1 MKYDWKEYTVQ
12 ELIDLDMLEKPL
24 DGNHGSIHPKTSDY
38 VPAGVPFIMANNLI
52 GGSVD
57 LKNCAFITE
66 KQAATF
72 RKGFAKPGDVL
83 ITHKATIGRTAIVP
97 NTYETIILTPQVTYY
112 RVKKGIDN
120 RFLKYYFDSPDF
132 QATLNNW
139 AGAGST
145 RAYLGITAQH
155 KLPVV
160 LPPLDEQKKIANL
173 LGGIDEKIEN
183 NDEINKNLQDQMEA
197 LHRSWFIDYAPF
209 GGTKPSNWIKS
220 DIYSIANIIYGAP
233 FASKLFNT
241 EGLGKPIIR
250 IRDLKEQTFVT
261 YTTEIHPKGHLIQP
275 GDIVVGMDG
284 EFRPYIW
291 GNSEA
296 WLNQR
301 VCIFESKLPSDKAF
315 MLYTIKPLLNV
326 IEQTQVAT
334 TVIHIGKKDY
344 DTFEIVLP
352 DRRTLDQ
359 FGEITIPMLERIV
372 NNSIENKKLAKLRD
386 ALLPQLMSGEI
397 DVSDVTF

>member
-1 MKYDWKEYTVQ
+1 MKYKLLDICEYAKGKIKVSALDENTYISTENMLPNKGGITKATSLPTQ
-12 ELIDLDMLEKPL
+12 EQ
-24 DGNHGSIHPKTSDY
+24 TQAF
-38 VPAGVPFIMANNLI
+38 V
-52 GGSVD
+52 
-57 LKNCAFITE
+57 KN
-66 KQAATF
+66 
-72 RKGFAKPGDVL
+72 DVL
-83 ITHKATIGRTAIVP
+83 ISNIRPYFKKIWYATFDGGCSNDVLVFRAKDGVSS
-97 NTYETIILTPQVTYY
+97 
-112 RVKKGIDN
+112 
-120 RFLKYYFDSPDF
+120 RFLHYVLADDTFFDYSM
-132 QATLNNW
+132 ATSKGTKMPRGDKKAIMEYEVPEFSYEN
-139 AGAGST
+139 
-145 RAYLGITAQH
+145 QC
-155 KLPVV
+155 
-160 LPPLDEQKKIANL
+160 KIAGIL
-173 LGGIDEKIEN
+173 EVIDEKIELN
-183 NDEINKNLQDQMEA
+183 TDINKNLAEQMEA

-209 GGTKPSNWIKS
+209 GGAKPSNWIKA

-344 DTFEIVLP
+344 DAFEIVLP
-352 DRRTLDQ
+352 DRKTLDQ
-359 FGEITIPMLERIV
+359 FGEITTPMLERIV
-372 NNSIENKKLAKLRD
+372 NNSIENKKLAKLKD
-386 ALLPQLMSGEI
+386 ALLPKLMSGEL
-397 DVSDVTF
+397 DVSNIDL